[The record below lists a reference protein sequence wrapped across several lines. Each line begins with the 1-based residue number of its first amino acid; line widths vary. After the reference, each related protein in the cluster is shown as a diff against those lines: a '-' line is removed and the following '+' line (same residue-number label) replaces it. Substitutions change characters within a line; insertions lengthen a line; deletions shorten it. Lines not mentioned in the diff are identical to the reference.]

1 MPVCAAD
8 SPLAFAP
15 TFDRST
21 LKPAYGGY
29 SVGELD
35 FLAKRRLSMAIEL
48 LARPTCL
55 HISLCVCVCVLS
67 AHQTHTD
74 MSRLAVRRC
83 SSNARP
89 TARTLRAVS
98 SLVCFSF
105 RVIARSFRFFRTA
118 CSLWAAPS
126 GTFEVRF
133 RTRKSPHSMLVR
145 CLFFSVFVSDLLT
158 RVAGNDRERR
168 QPSIWCRVA
177 LRRFS
182 PVLSR
187 RR

>member
-67 AHQTHTD
+67 
-74 MSRLAVRRC
+74 
-83 SSNARP
+83 SSNAHRYV
-89 TARTLRAVS
+89 AS
-98 SLVCFSF
+98 
-105 RVIARSFRFFRTA
+105 RSAALLEQRSTD
-118 CSLWAAPS
+118 CSLAS
-126 GTFEVRF
+126 SSFV
-133 RTRKSPHSMLVR
+133 S
-145 CLFFSVFVSDLLT
+145 CLF
-158 RVAGNDRERR
+158 
-168 QPSIWCRVA
+168 
-177 LRRFS
+177 
-182 PVLSR
+182 
-187 RR
+187 